1 MFVEIYM
8 LLIIYCVS
16 CVALIVGLYAVYAT
30 SALKEYINRRFPVR
44 TEGIT
49 KNLLKGNQNVRRK

>member
-1 MFVEIYM
+1 MFVEIYL

-16 CVALIVGLYAVYAT
+16 CVALIVGIYALYSTAE
-30 SALKEYINRRFPVR
+30 LREYINRRFPVR